1 MYMNRIIRLLLAY
14 FFISCGSG
22 QSNEHK
28 QNNLPEPEPAK
39 NDKVYI
45 IPETLKEIS
54 GISFVSDSIV
64 VAIEDEKGILY
75 FFDLGKEAIVKTH
88 QFAEEGD
95 FEDVAVAD
103 STVYVV
109 NSKGHIIE
117 IPGFRTTP
125 QPAKVYN
132 TPLKTRNNIEG
143 LAFDKDNNRL
153 LVAVKDEG
161 LHDNINKDIYSFDLK
176 TKQLD
181 TAAIFSVKLE
191 EIEAFYEG
199 DKLEETSKE
208 FLKAFGNQKLNQVF
222 RTSAV
227 AIHPTT
233 KDIFVLSS
241 LNNMIAVLSPDNGR
255 IKRIIELVG
264 PDYNQPEGLAFGN
277 DRRLYVSNESNG
289 KIANI
294 IRIIYE

>member
-1 MYMNRIIRLLLAY
+1 MYMNRIIRLLLAC

-22 QSNEHK
+22 QSNEQT

-45 IPETLKEIS
+45 VPETLKEIS

-181 TAAIFSVKLE
+181 TAAVFSVKLE

-241 LNNMIAVLSPDNGR
+241 LNNMIAILSPDNGR

-264 PDYNQPEGLAFGN
+264 PDYNQPEGLALGS
-277 DRRLYVSNESNG
+277 DGRLYVSNESNG